1 LGGEKELPMFAITGV
16 TGNTGAV
23 VAETLLAA
31 GKPVRV
37 IVRDAAKGAPWRARG
52 AEVAVAALED
62 TAALTAAL
70 RGVEGAYVLLPPRL
84 GSADP
89 IGENRAV
96 ADSIAAAAAAAKL
109 PHAVLLSSIGAQHAD
124 GTGPIKTL
132 HHAERVIGAVTAL
145 TAVRAAY
152 FVENWAA
159 SLGALPQGI
168 LPTFTPTSLAFP
180 MVATRDIGRV
190 AAAALVEGGRGRRV
204 IELAGPRDASPA
216 EVAAVLAQLTS
227 KRVTAT
233 DAPLEA
239 VVPTFTS
246 FGISAP
252 VAELYREMYAGIIAG
267 KVAWEGKEPTVRG
280 TVSLDETLG
289 GLLARTAA

>member
-1 LGGEKELPMFAITGV
+1 MPTLFAIAGV

-23 VAETLLAA
+23 VAEALLAA
-31 GKPVRV
+31 GKSIRV

-70 RGVEGAYVLLPPRL
+70 RGVDGAYVLLPPRL
-84 GSADP
+84 ASTDP
-89 IGENRAV
+89 VGENRAV
-96 ADSIAAAAAAAKL
+96 ADAIAAAAREAKL
-109 PHAVLLSSIGAQHAD
+109 PHAVLLSSVGAQHSD

-132 HHAERVIGAVTAL
+132 HYAERVIGAVTAL

-159 SLGALPQGI
+159 ALGALPQGI
-168 LPTFTPTSLAFP
+168 LPTFTAKGLVFP
-180 MVATRDIGRV
+180 QVATRDIGRT

-204 IELAGPRDASPA
+204 IELAGPRDASA
-216 EVAAVLAQLTS
+216 DDVAATLSTLTG
-227 KRVTAT
+227 KTITAIE
-233 DAPLEA
+233 APLDA

-252 VAELYREMYAGIIAG
+252 MAELYREMYAGIASG
-267 KVAWEGKEPTVRG
+267 LVAWEGREPTVRG
-280 TVSLDETLG
+280 TVSIDEVLAG
-289 GLLARTAA
+289 FLARSAS

>member
-1 LGGEKELPMFAITGV
+1 MFAITGV
-16 TGNTGAV
+16 TGNTGAI

-70 RGVEGAYVLLPPRL
+70 RGVDGAYLLVPPRL
-84 GSADP
+84 GSSDP
-89 IGENRAV
+89 LGENRAV
-96 ADSIAAAAAAAKL
+96 VASIAAAVKAAQL
-109 PHAVLLSSIGAQHAD
+109 PHAVLLSSVGAQHAD
-124 GTGPIKTL
+124 GVGPIQSV
-132 HHAERVIGAVTAL
+132 HHAEQVIGAVTAL

-168 LPTFTPTSLAFP
+168 LPTFTPKALAFP
-180 MVATRDIGRV
+180 MVATRDIGRI

-204 IELAGPRDASPA
+204 IELAGPRDASPDD
-216 EVAAVLAQLTS
+216 VAAVLAKLTGTS
-227 KRVTAT
+227 VAPAE
-233 DAPLEA
+233 APLDA

-246 FGISAP
+246 FGISAQ
-252 VAELYREMYAGIIAG
+252 VAELYREMFAGIASG
-267 KVAWEGKEPTVRG
+267 RVAWEGTEPTVRG
-280 TVSLDETLG
+280 TVSIDEVLG
-289 GLLARTAA
+289 GLLARSAS